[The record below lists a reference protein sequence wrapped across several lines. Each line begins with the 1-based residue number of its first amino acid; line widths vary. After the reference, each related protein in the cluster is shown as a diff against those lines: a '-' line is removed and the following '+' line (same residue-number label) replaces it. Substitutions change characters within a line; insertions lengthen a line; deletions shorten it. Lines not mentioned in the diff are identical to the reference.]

1 MNPRS
6 METSGIAALAKCAL
20 AVMVRK
26 SRILEGNEHTSTT
39 TFEVDPAQE
48 LGYVEYEGHR
58 A

>member
-1 MNPRS
+1 